1 MKIEK
6 MKYDDPRLLIIL
18 LEDGDVITTSGGTQ
32 GSLGSGDGEET
43 NDGGG
48 WTQKI
53 VLKNSKYE
61 RKKQ

>member
-48 WTQKI
+48 WT
-53 VLKNSKYE
+53 
-61 RKKQ
+61 

>member
-18 LEDGDVITTSGGTQ
+18 LEDGDVITTSGGAQ

-48 WTQKI
+48 WT
-53 VLKNSKYE
+53 
-61 RKKQ
+61 